1 MRSALLCGV
10 LALAILGSAMA
21 SLPPASVNQLLGHY
35 YTIQRSLA
43 SDSMNGIATS
53 AGEIA
58 KLSRQAAA
66 TEPLGKTELMAIAE
80 AAAKFNAADLK
91 SARNGFGD
99 LSDKLI
105 AYLKASKAAQNP
117 PYQYYCSMVKKN
129 WLQPDK
135 GTRNPYY
142 GSSML
147 TCGELVP

>member
-1 MRSALLCGV
+1 MKLISLSCV
-10 LALAILGSAMA
+10 LAVAVFSLAMA
-21 SLPPASVNQLLGHY
+21 GSLSPATTQLLVHY
-35 YTIQRSLA
+35 YAIQKSLA
-43 SDSMNGIATS
+43 LDSINGVAVS
-53 AGEIA
+53 AAEMA

-66 TEPLGKTELMAIAE
+66 AEQTGGKELLALADS
-80 AAAKFNAADLK
+80 AAKLNSADLK
-91 SARNGFGD
+91 SARSGFGD
-99 LSDKLI
+99 LSDRMV
-105 AYLKASKAAQNP
+105 AYLKTTKASRNP